1 MGFFDVF
8 KRNGKAETP
17 KENYT
22 DYSRYLQ
29 YTYNPWKPGADKRTV
44 VNMRYAGWKML
55 LGEALSEGI
64 ERELG
69 LRYLGNGI
77 WADDY
82 VNHCRKVLTLFKIND
97 AFVTF
102 QWGLNFDF
110 VPVIKSKGKAGYITM
125 AIDIGLMIS
134 GITFLILGI

>member
-55 LGEALSEGI
+55 LGEALSEDI

-110 VPVIKSKGKAGYITM
+110 VPVIKSKGKALWRSI
-125 AIDIGLMIS
+125 
-134 GITFLILGI
+134 